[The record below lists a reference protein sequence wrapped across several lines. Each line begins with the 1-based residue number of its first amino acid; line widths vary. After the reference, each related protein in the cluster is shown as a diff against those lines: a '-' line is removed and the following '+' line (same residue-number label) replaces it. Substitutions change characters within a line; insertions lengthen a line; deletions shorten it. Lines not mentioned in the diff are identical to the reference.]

1 MSRAAI
7 DLYTTTLCPDCW
19 RVKTVLRKLDAPFR
33 EIDILTDLE
42 GGEEMVRRSGQRHV
56 PTLIFPDGSIL
67 IEPDNLTLLA
77 HLAPQLEQ
85 DAGEIHHANEKMV
98 RDFVMD

>member
-1 MSRAAI
+1 MNRRAAI

-19 RVKTVLRKLDAPFR
+19 RVKAVLRTLGTPFR
-33 EIDILTDLE
+33 EIDILVDLE

-67 IEPDNLTLLA
+67 VEPDNRTLLT
-77 HLAPQLEQ
+77 HLASLLDKDTGDIRSE
-85 DAGEIHHANEKMV
+85 DDDV
-98 RDFVMD
+98 V

>member
-19 RVKTVLRKLDAPFR
+19 RVKTVLRKLGAPFR
-33 EIDILTDLE
+33 EIDILADPE

-67 IEPDNLTLLA
+67 VEPDNLTLLA

-85 DAGEIHHANEKMV
+85 DTGEIHHANEESA
-98 RDFVMD
+98 

>member
-19 RVKTVLRKLDAPFR
+19 RVKTVLHKLGAPFR
-33 EIDILTDLE
+33 EIDILTDPE
-42 GGEEMVRRSGQRHV
+42 GGEEMVRHSGQRYV

-67 IEPDNLTLLA
+67 VEPDNLTLLA

-85 DAGEIHHANEKMV
+85 GTGEIHNTNEESA
-98 RDFVMD
+98 

>member
-1 MSRAAI
+1 MNHAMI

-19 RVKTVLRKLDAPFR
+19 RVKSVLRKLGAPFR

-56 PTLIFPDGSIL
+56 PTLIFADGSIL
-67 IEPDNLTLLA
+67 VEPDNLTLVA
-77 HLAPQLEQ
+77 HLTPLLEQ
-85 DAGEIHHANEKMV
+85 DASDTRSANE
-98 RDFVMD
+98 DGA